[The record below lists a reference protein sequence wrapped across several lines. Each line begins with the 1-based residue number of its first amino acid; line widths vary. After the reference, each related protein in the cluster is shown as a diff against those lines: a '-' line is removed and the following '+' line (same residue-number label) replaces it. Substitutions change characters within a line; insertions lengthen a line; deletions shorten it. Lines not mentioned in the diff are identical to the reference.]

1 MKLQFVLL
9 TFIVL
14 TSCSNPKAIQD
25 QTKII
30 DQVGRETEPLL
41 DAPEDTLSYI
51 GFIDKFEDNNTFYTD
66 LYFKDDFNYEL
77 YDKITQMDG
86 DVVFKEDD
94 ITRTKFEIDKVG
106 QYFNLTGLQNIDV
119 YNIKNEKLTTGELSH
134 IEYFEDVIE
143 GRFVAVF
150 RVKDPNISDHLFG
163 IGNTNRELAK
173 IEFASYDDESLNSD
187 LIDFLKVDSDDIWR
201 IKHYKL
207 DNETIYSTVSADT
220 TAYVI
225 ETLDGNHTALY
236 KSKSSEVI
244 NALFAVSGKISRR
257 PILITKSGMPETD
270 MTWTSVLIFN
280 GKGYE
285 VSSDHR
291 ISRQ

>member
-25 QTKII
+25 QTKNV
-30 DQVGRETEPLL
+30 DKVDDENKPLV
-41 DAPEDTLSYI
+41 DTQNDTLSYI

-66 LYFKDDFNYEL
+66 LYFIDDFNYDL
-77 YDKITQMDG
+77 YNKITKMDG
-86 DVVFKEDD
+86 EVVFKEDD

-106 QYFNLTGLQNIDV
+106 QYFNLTGLKNIDI

-134 IEYFEDVIE
+134 IEYLEDVIE

-150 RVKDPNISDHLFG
+150 RVKDPSISDHLFC
-163 IGNTNRELAK
+163 IGNTNGELTK
-173 IEFASYDDESLNSD
+173 MEITSYDDENLNSD
-187 LIDFLKVDSDDIWR
+187 LTDFLKIGSDNIWR

-225 ETLDGNHTALY
+225 EILNGSHTTLY
-236 KSKSSEVI
+236 KSKSTERI
-244 NALFAVSGKISRR
+244 NALFAVSGKINGR
-257 PILITKSGMPETD
+257 PILMTNSGMPETD

-280 GKGYE
+280 GKAYE
-285 VSSDHR
+285 ASSDHR